1 MAVQGTLTNN
11 RVDSPDYTGA
21 SKLYDAIKNYNAN
34 VSKGWNVPY
43 VSSVKSNSGGSSSN
57 KMTLNDYY
65 NSILGSLGSSAITP
79 EKIGYDSL
87 GYDMPTESEIA
98 GKVSE
103 YLRPGY
109 DRAIS
114 ARRAQ
119 TGQNRAAIDIDAA
132 SRGMG
137 ASTWVTDAKTRQMNA
152 EAADIAGLE
161 SDYNANLAQNV
172 YNMYNQ
178 HLTNKMNVDM
188 FDKSNQ
194 LAVDEQNVANA
205 LAAAQWNEQMRR
217 ALEETA
223 YSRALNAYNLA
234 KSRGGSGITKDQTD
248 VTIK

>member
-11 RVDSPDYTGA
+11 RVDMAEIWPNTNKQKTA
-21 SKLYDAIKNYNAN
+21 PVN
-34 VSKGWNVPY
+34 VSKAKAKGA
-43 VSSVKSNSGGSSSN
+43 SV
-57 KMTLNDYY
+57 NDYY
-65 NSILGSLGSSAITP
+65 NSILKSLGSSAITP
-79 EKIGYDSL
+79 ERINYESL
-87 GYDMPTESEIA
+87 GYDMPTEAEIA
-98 GKVSE
+98 SKISE

-109 DRAIS
+109 DKAIS

-119 TGQNRAAIDIDAA
+119 TDQNRAAIDIDAA

-178 HLTNKMNVDM
+178 HLANQLEVGM

-234 KSRGGSGITKDQTD
+234 KSRGGSGVDTTGVK
-248 VTIK
+248 VY